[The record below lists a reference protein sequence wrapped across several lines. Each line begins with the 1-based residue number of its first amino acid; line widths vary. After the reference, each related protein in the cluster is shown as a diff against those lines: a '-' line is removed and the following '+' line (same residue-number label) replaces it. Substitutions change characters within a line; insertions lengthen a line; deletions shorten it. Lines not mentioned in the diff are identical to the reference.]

1 MKKNFVRVMLF
12 GALTLAVSTTVTSCK
27 DYDDDIKG
35 LQEQVDNIKSTNPV
49 STEDMKAAVEEAT
62 KALEKKVSDLKAVVD
77 GKVTTTDLEAKIKEL
92 EKALAAGDKTVADDL
107 IAAKNELQLAIN
119 GKASQSTVDAMN
131 EDITALKEMK
141 TTLQALID
149 AENKFK
155 ADHNDLSG
163 FENTSFDKFINQS
176 IINALKD
183 EGDSKG
189 EIAAYVIKTVQD
201 GVASNG
207 KALNDHIEGL
217 GITGVTSL
225 TDFVDKIYNEIFKED
240 GVIKSKLDD
249 LDELLQAIN
258 AYVGSGEGQL
268 ADYQTIID
276 EIMATRD
283 AVTALA
289 LPEGK
294 NLTQAVQDIIATELG
309 DAKATLGKLQTDLKA
324 EITAL
329 KGMIQSIVYVPESAD
344 RIVEFTSLKVAETSQ
359 YTSGIDQG
367 QTWHEVGNTLEK
379 KVRFRVSPASAV
391 AELTKADSKYTITT
405 DAQVL
410 TRAAGVFTVGAVK
423 AVANELNLIE
433 VTLKANAIEESK
445 GYAVALTVIGK
456 DDKTEYSDISSDY
469 FAMIQQTL
477 HINKI
482 DFKWVGGTEP
492 NSLIIENKEDKIDYA
507 AGSAYEF
514 TVTPDDDGTTTN
526 QVVKTAD
533 QLGIDLSK
541 FNVTY
546 AKTGADEAHFTLTN
560 GVLTANADAS
570 VGNKC
575 VVTPTITVIRE
586 GGTTDLTGTAYTEV
600 TLTSKGAPVALTFD
614 KLKWNSAAK
623 VYTLTADGTG
633 ADNLAGLTAIL
644 TALGTTGAPASNLTG
659 ATSVSE
665 PADNPTTPC
674 MILDGGNAVK
684 IKVPAK
690 YVTTSEIGI
699 DKVSVTLTKDNKTV
713 TVSADIKVSATAASE
728 LVWDWNSLNSTPGQ
742 EMMILSRVGGDNV
755 SSVTLTRNL
764 TQAYETSVF
773 TDLINRKTA
782 NEIVITPVISP
793 EGIGSVDG
801 SYVYTITA
809 GDADGY
815 SYKKDGKANPI
826 SVTFGVTSN
835 GKSIAPADNKNV
847 VNMLMPVEELN
858 GTLTLPKIRLKE
870 TSEKAAQIDL
880 SKAFNPQTP
889 NDANGYNFTW
899 KDSRGEEMWPT
910 KAAGKFSV
918 ADANAALAL
927 YGLSISFEPKSADD
941 FKKYFD
947 AAALETGIVKLNT
960 ATAGQEIIGS
970 DISAVVVLKATSK
983 WGDVA
988 GNGTEFTVTFK
999 KGAQ

>member
-309 DAKATLGKLQTDLKA
+309 DAKATLGKLQTELKA

-344 RIVEFTSLKVAETSQ
+344 RIIEFTSLKVAETSQ
-359 YTSGIDQG
+359 YTTGISSA

-379 KVRFRVSPASAV
+379 KVRFRISPASAV

-423 AVANELNLIE
+423 AVANEPNLIE

-514 TVTPDDDGTTTN
+514 TVTLDANGTSTN

-541 FNVTY
+541 FKVTY
-546 AKTGADEAHFTLTN
+546 AKTGANEAKFTLKD
-560 GVLTANADAS
+560 GVLTANADAA
-570 VGNKC
+570 VGNVC
-575 VVTPTITVIRE
+575 QVTPTITVTHKD
-586 GGTTDLTGTAYTEV
+586 GTTELKGTAYAQV

-644 TALGTTGAPASNLTG
+644 TALGTTGAPASNLSG
-659 ATSVSE
+659 ATSVSD
-665 PADNPTTPC
+665 PADNAVTPC
-674 MILDGGNAVK
+674 MILESNAVK
-684 IKVPAK
+684 IKVPAN
-690 YVTTSEIGI
+690 YVTTSENGI
-699 DKVSVTLTKDNKTV
+699 DKVSVILTKDNKTV

-742 EMMILSRVGGDNV
+742 EMMIMSREGGDNV
-755 SSVTLTRNL
+755 SSVKLTRNL
-764 TQAYETSVF
+764 TQAYEASVF
-773 TDLINRKTA
+773 TDLNKRKTA
-782 NEIVITPVISP
+782 GEIVIAPAISP
-793 EGIGSVDG
+793 AGIGSVDG
-801 SYVYTITA
+801 SSYVYTITA
-809 GDADGY
+809 GTVDY
-815 SYKKDGKANPI
+815 SYKKEGKANPI

-847 VNMLMPVEELN
+847 VNMLMPVDELN

-870 TSEKAAQIDL
+870 TSTKADEIEL
-880 SKAFNPQTP
+880 SKAFNP
-889 NDANGYNFTW
+889 AAESEKNGYNFTW
-899 KDSRGEEMWPT
+899 KDSRGKEMWPT
-910 KAAGKFSV
+910 NASGQFNVSDAKAALK
-918 ADANAALAL
+918 L

-947 AAALETGIVKLNT
+947 VDELKDNGKVKLNT
-960 ATAGQEIIGS
+960 ATAAQEIIGS

-988 GNGTEFTVTFK
+988 GDGTEFTVTFK
-999 KGAQ
+999 KGAK

>member
-309 DAKATLGKLQTDLKA
+309 DAKATLGKLQTELKA

-344 RIVEFTSLKVAETSQ
+344 RIIEFTSLKVAETSQ
-359 YTSGIDQG
+359 YTTGISSA

-379 KVRFRVSPASAV
+379 KVRFRISPASAV

-423 AVANELNLIE
+423 AVANEPNLIE

-514 TVTPDDDGTTTN
+514 TVTLDANGTSTN

-541 FNVTY
+541 FKVTY
-546 AKTGADEAHFTLTN
+546 AKTGANEAKFTLKD
-560 GVLTANADAS
+560 GVLTANADAA
-570 VGNKC
+570 VGNVC
-575 VVTPTITVIRE
+575 QVTPTITVTHKD
-586 GGTTDLTGTAYTEV
+586 GTTELKGTAYAQV

-644 TALGTTGAPASNLTG
+644 TALGTTGAPASNLSG

-690 YVTTSEIGI
+690 YVTTSETGI

-742 EMMILSRVGGDNV
+742 EMMILSLDDDNV
-755 SSVTLTRNL
+755 SAVTLTRNL
-764 TQAYETSVF
+764 TQAYEASVF
-773 TDLINRKTA
+773 TDLNKRKDA
-782 NEIVITPVISP
+782 KEIVITPVISP

-809 GDADGY
+809 GAADSY
-815 SYKKDGKANPI
+815 SYKKEGKANPI

-835 GKSIAPADNKNV
+835 GKSIAPADKKNV
-847 VNMLMPVEELN
+847 VNMLMPVDELN

-870 TSEKAAQIDL
+870 TSTKDEEINL
-880 SKAFNPQTP
+880 SKAFNPQTQ
-889 NDANGYNFTW
+889 NEANGYNFTW

-910 KAAGKFSV
+910 NAAGKFNV
-918 ADANAALAL
+918 ANAKDALAL
-927 YGLSISFEPKSADD
+927 YGLSIGFEPKSAAD
-941 FKKYFD
+941 FKKHFD
-947 AAALETGIVKLNT
+947 VDALKDDGIVKLNDNT
-960 ATAGQEIIGS
+960 ALQESIGI
-970 DISAVVVLKATSK
+970 DLSAVVVLKATSK

-988 GNGTEFTVTFK
+988 GDGTEFTVTFK
-999 KGAQ
+999 KGAK